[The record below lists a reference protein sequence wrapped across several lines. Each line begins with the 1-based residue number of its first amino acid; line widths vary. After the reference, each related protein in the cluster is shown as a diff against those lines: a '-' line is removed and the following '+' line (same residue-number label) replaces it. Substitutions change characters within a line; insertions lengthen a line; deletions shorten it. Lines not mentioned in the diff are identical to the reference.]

1 MNTRIKKMALAGAI
15 ALTGLGFGIAGA
27 SAVPINGLSPAVAT
41 QADIGAQVEN
51 VRVVRGGPRGGPR
64 GGFRGGYRGGPRGG
78 YRGRR
83 GGRYF
88 RGGRW
93 FYYGG
98 CSLPAYIAGLCM

>member
-64 GGFRGGYRGGPRGG
+64 GG